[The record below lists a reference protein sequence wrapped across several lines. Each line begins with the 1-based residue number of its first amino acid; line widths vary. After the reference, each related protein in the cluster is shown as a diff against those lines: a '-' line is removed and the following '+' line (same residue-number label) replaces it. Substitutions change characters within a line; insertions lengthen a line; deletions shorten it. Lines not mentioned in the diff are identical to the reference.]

1 MLRFTEIRAAA
12 KINLTL
18 DITGRR
24 ADGYHEI
31 ETVMQSVSLCDRV
44 HLERLAEP
52 GKIEFR
58 CGSLPGLEEEENTA
72 CRAARMFLEQ
82 TGAAGGVRILLEK
95 QIPAAAGLGGGS
107 ADAAAVLLGLDR
119 LYGTGLGRKRLE
131 MLGMRIGADVPFC
144 VAGGTQL
151 AKGAG
156 EYLLPFAPMPPCFLV
171 LAKGEEKPS
180 TAEMYRRFDENGAPV
195 RPDVERLGQLF
206 RQGDL
211 SAAAREFRN
220 AFSGLWLSRSYKAL
234 CKILREAGAIGCSL
248 SGSGPT
254 VFGVFAS
261 ERQAEACAE
270 ALREWGAKAFL
281 CAPCREGCGIISA
294 GS

>member
-1 MLRFTEIRAAA
+1 MFRFIEIRAAA

-24 ADGYHEI
+24 ADGYHEL

-44 HLERLAEP
+44 RLERLAEP

-58 CGSLPGLEEEENTA
+58 CGSFPALEKEDNTA
-72 CRAARMFLEQ
+72 HRAARTFLEA
-82 TGAAGGVRILLEK
+82 TGAAGGVRILLKK

-131 MLGMRIGADVPFC
+131 TLGMRIGADVPFC

-151 AKGAG
+151 VKGAG
-156 EYLLPFAPMPPCFLV
+156 EELFPFAPMPPCFLV

-180 TAEMYRRFDENGAPV
+180 TAEMYRRFDENGAPA

-206 RQGDL
+206 RQGNL
-211 SAAAREFRN
+211 SAAAGELCN
-220 AFSGLWLSRSYKAL
+220 AFSGLWRGGSYEAL
-234 CKILREAGAIGCSL
+234 CGILREAGALGCSL

-254 VFGVFAS
+254 VFGVFSS
-261 ERQAEACAE
+261 EQQAGACAE

-281 CAPCREGCGIISA
+281 CAPFRHGCEIIQA
-294 GS
+294 G